1 MAKKKKQRKTSGVL
15 KGILLSLNLILV
27 LASLISYA
35 APFINPEVFWVPA
48 ILGLAFPYLVLLNAA
63 FMLTWMVAGKWQLL
77 FSLITL
83 TLGLPQMGRYV
94 QFGQECTENIAA
106 SGIKI
111 LSFNTHN
118 LTGSPLPTS
127 ENPSKEAI
135 FDYLDMEEAHLV
147 CLQEF
152 TTTGEGHLNE
162 IRDLGKRL
170 DLPYH
175 YLSNYYRSS
184 PTKTNALIIYSRYP
198 VLNTGTLRDDRNK
211 AFAVYT
217 DILVRKADT
226 VRIYNI
232 HLESVNFQHKDYDFV
247 RDITTPGH
255 VEQDITKGSYSI
267 LKKLKEGYQKRV
279 GQVDHL
285 TVHMALCPYPL
296 ILCGDFNVTPTSYSY
311 HEIKKGLK
319 DSFRECGRGF
329 ASTFRSTL
337 PIPLRIDYILSDPS
351 FSCCSYST
359 GKFSISDHYPVST
372 LILFPEAPGNG
383 K

>member
-1 MAKKKKQRKTSGVL
+1 MAL
-15 KGILLSLNLILV
+15 KGILLSLNLLVV

-35 APFINPEVFWVPA
+35 APFINPEVFWIPA
-48 ILGLAFPYLVLLNAA
+48 ILGLALPYLVLLNAA
-63 FMLTWMVAGKWQLL
+63 FMLAWMIAGKWQLL
-77 FSLITL
+77 FSLTTL
-83 TLGLPQMGRYV
+83 LLGIPQFVMYMQLGK
-94 QFGQECTENIAA
+94 ECTESIAP

-118 LTGSPLPTS
+118 LTRSPLPTS

-135 FDYLDMEEAHLV
+135 FDYLDMEDAHIV

-152 TTTGEGHLNE
+152 TTTGETHMNE

-175 YLSNYYRSS
+175 YLSNYYKGS
-184 PTKTNALIIYSRYP
+184 PKKTNALMIYSLYP
-198 VLNTGTLRDDRNK
+198 VLNTGTLRDNRNK

-217 DILVRKADT
+217 DILVRETDT
-226 VRIYNI
+226 VRIYNV
-232 HLESVNFQHKDYDFV
+232 HLESVYFHHKDYDFV

-255 VEQDITKGSYSI
+255 VEQDIAKGSYSI
-267 LKKLKEGYQKRV
+267 LKKLKEAYQKRV
-279 GQVDHL
+279 GQVDQL
-285 TVHMALCPYPL
+285 TGHMALCPYRL

-311 HEIKKGLK
+311 HRIRKGLK
-319 DSFRECGRGF
+319 DTFCECGRGF

-351 FSCCSYST
+351 FSCCSHST
-359 GKFSISDHYPVST
+359 GKFSISDHYPVSA
-372 LILFPEAPGNG
+372 LILIPDDAGSG